1 MTSSHT
7 SVTVVTPTTSS
18 AVVNQHVQNGT
29 TGGRSYAQLGPQIG
43 GTVGGVIVVA
53 GLIGL
58 VWRWM

>member
-18 AVVNQHVQNGT
+18 VVVNQHVQNGP

-53 GLIGL
+53 GLVGL